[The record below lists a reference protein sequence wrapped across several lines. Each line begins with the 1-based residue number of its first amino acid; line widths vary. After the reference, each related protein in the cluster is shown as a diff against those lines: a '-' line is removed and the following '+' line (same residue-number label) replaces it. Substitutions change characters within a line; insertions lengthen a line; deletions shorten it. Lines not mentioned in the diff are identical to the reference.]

1 LTRFPGYTSTASTA
15 PLKRATAAMMQMQ
28 DPAGYWWAELE
39 SNVTITAEYIMLHRF
54 LGTG

>member
-1 LTRFPGYTSTASTA
+1 MLA
-15 PLKRATAAMMQMQ
+15 MQ

-39 SNVTITAEYIMLHRF
+39 SNVTITAGEYIMLHRF